1 MTVEPIQIPAPD
13 GYMLH
18 GFARTQPGSRTPE
31 RPVVIIN
38 NATAVKCQYYD
49 RFADA
54 LFAQGSDVL
63 TYDYRGIGISR
74 YGSLRSLSA
83 GWLHWGQC
91 DFEAMLQYANRH
103 YPGQPIHVVGHSVG
117 GVLIG
122 MAPSSP
128 LIARIFTMGAQYA
141 YWPDYAQASRMRMR
155 LQWHWLMPTLAR
167 LMGYVPAKRLGWM
180 EDTPKGV
187 ALDWSGM
194 GPRIEQSIRQRG
206 PGTHADPA
214 RLLAGFSVV
223 RAPIL
228 AVSAEDDPFGTTA
241 AIHRLLDYYTGC
253 ERQHLRLAPEQ
264 VDENGIGHFAFFH
277 SRFKDSL
284 WPIAFKWL
292 LQPRVPIQAPGA
304 LSRFGDGQA
313 SGCKDANRPQ
323 HGPKT
328 AAPTI

>member
-1 MTVEPIQIPAPD
+1 MTVEPIQVPAPD
-13 GYMLH
+13 GYLLR
-18 GFARTQPGSRTPE
+18 GFARMSPDPRPPG

-38 NATAVKCQYYD
+38 NATSVKCQYYD

-54 LFAQGSDVL
+54 LFAQGCDVL

-74 YGSLRSLSA
+74 YGSLRSLAA

-91 DFEAMLQYANRH
+91 DFEAMLRYANRH
-103 YPGQPIHVVGHSVG
+103 FPGQPVHVVGHSIG

-128 LIARIFTMGAQYA
+128 LITRIFTMGAQYA
-141 YWPDYAQASRMRMR
+141 YWPDYEQASRLKMR
-155 LQWHWLMPTLAR
+155 LQWHWLMPFLAR

-194 GPRIEQSIRQRG
+194 GPRFELSIRKRG
-206 PGTHADPA
+206 PGIHADPA

-223 RAPIL
+223 HAPML

-241 AIHRLLDYYTGC
+241 AINRLLDYYSGC
-253 ERQHLRLAPEQ
+253 DRQHLRLVPEQ

-284 WPIAFKWL
+284 WPIAFEWL
-292 LQPRVPIQAPGA
+292 LQPDSPIQAPGA
-304 LSRFGDGQA
+304 LTRLGSARHA
-313 SGCKDANRPQ
+313 SLRDSGRGKNA
-323 HGPKT
+323 K
-328 AAPTI
+328 AAV